1 MTVGGRYDT
10 RQMEDIG
17 IILALAGGLG
27 AALVF
32 GYLTHRLGLS
42 PIVGYLLAGVV
53 IGPHTPGFIADPE
66 IAEQLAE
73 VGVILLM
80 FGVGL
85 QFHAEELLAVKRV
98 AIPGAAA
105 GISVATLLGATAATL
120 FGWNWTSSLVFGLTL
135 SVASTVVLVRVLSE
149 TKELHASS
157 GHIAIGWLVVED
169 LLTVVMLVLLP
180 TLVGTTATAT
190 GVLGN
195 VALAL
200 GKVGLL
206 VAFVVVAGMR
216 AIPKLLDLV
225 AATRSRELFT
235 LTVLVLALGI
245 AVGSSLLF
253 GVSMALGA
261 FVAGMTVGRS
271 DYSLRA
277 GTDALPMRD
286 AFAVLFFVSI
296 GMLLDPLE
304 LLSAPW
310 LALAALAIVVIAK
323 PFVAALV
330 VALMRYPVHTV
341 LTVPASLA
349 QIGEFSF
356 ILAALAR
363 NLGVLPETGLHI
375 VVAVSIVSIVINPI
389 VAKAISPAERWLG
402 RWGLFRAGAA
412 TASDAR
418 ATTSS
423 LQPEDRAVVVGY
435 GPTGRT
441 VTRLLRENGIQP
453 TIIELN
459 MDTVRALRQEGLSAV
474 YGDARDPDTLVAAGV
489 RHAATLIISGAD
501 SSAPETIRSAR
512 ELNPTQHIFARGAY
526 LRDVPALRRAGAKDV
541 FSGEGEVALAMT
553 EAVLRRLGA
562 TPDQV
567 DRERQRLHGE
577 LLAAPGTDP
586 GPDEI
591 R

>member
-1 MTVGGRYDT
+1 
-10 RQMEDIG
+10 
-17 IILALAGGLG
+17 
-27 AALVF
+27 
-32 GYLTHRLGLS
+32 
-42 PIVGYLLAGVV
+42 
-53 IGPHTPGFIADPE
+53 
-66 IAEQLAE
+66 
-73 VGVILLM
+73 
-80 FGVGL
+80 
-85 QFHAEELLAVKRV
+85 VKRV

-105 GISVATLLGATAATL
+105 GISVATLLGATAATVV
-120 FGWNWTSSLVFGLTL
+120 GWSWTSSLVFGLTL

-149 TKELHASS
+149 TKHLHASS

-169 LLTVVMLVLLP
+169 LLTVLMLVILP
-180 TLVGTTATAT
+180 TLVGTTPTVA
-190 GVLGN
+190 GVLGS
-195 VALAL
+195 VGLAL
-200 GKVGLL
+200 GKVGVL
-206 VAFVVVAGMR
+206 VAFVAVAGMW
-216 AIPKLLDLV
+216 AIPKRLDMV

-253 GVSMALGA
+253 DVSMALGA
-261 FVAGMTVGRS
+261 FVAGMAVGRS

-296 GMLLDPLE
+296 GMLLNPLE

-310 LALAALAIVVIAK
+310 PALAALAIVVVAK
-323 PFVAALV
+323 PLVVAIF

-356 ILAALAR
+356 ILAALATD
-363 NLGVLPETGLHI
+363 LGVLPEMGLHI
-375 VVAVSIVSIVINPI
+375 VVAVSITSIVINPI

-402 RWGLFRAGAA
+402 RWPRFRGVVATGSDAPA
-412 TASDAR
+412 TAS
-418 ATTSS
+418 S
-423 LQPEDRAVVVGY
+423 LEPQDRAVVVGY

-489 RHAATLIISGAD
+489 RHAATLIISRAD

-512 ELNPTQHIFARGAY
+512 QLNPAQHIFARGAY
-526 LRDVPALRRAGAKDV
+526 LRDVPPLRLAGAKDV

-562 TPDQV
+562 TPDQI

-577 LLAAPGTDP
+577 LLAPGADSSA
-586 GPDEI
+586 DAV

>member
-1 MTVGGRYDT
+1 M
-10 RQMEDIG
+10 QDIG
-17 IILALAGGLG
+17 LILTLAGGLG

-32 GYLTHRLGLS
+32 GYLTHRIGLS
-42 PIVGYLLAGVV
+42 PIVGYLLAGIV
-53 IGPHTPGFIADPE
+53 IGPNTPGSIADPE
-66 IAEQLAE
+66 LAEQLAE
-73 VGVILLM
+73 VGVILLL

-85 QFHAEELLAVKRV
+85 QFHVEELLAVKRV

-105 GISVATLLGATAATL
+105 GISFATLLGGAAAWV
-120 FGWNWTSSLVFGLTL
+120 FGWDWTSSLVFGLTL
-135 SVASTVVLVRVLSE
+135 SVASTVVLVRVLSD
-149 TKELHASS
+149 TRQLHASS

-169 LLTVVMLVLLP
+169 LLTLIMLVLLP
-180 TLVGTTATAT
+180 TLVGPTVTVA

-195 VALAL
+195 VALTLA
-200 GKVGLL
+200 KVGLL
-206 VAFVVVAGMR
+206 IAFAVVAGKW
-216 AIPKLLDLV
+216 AIPKVLDLV

-245 AVGSSLLF
+245 AVGASVIF

-261 FVAGMTVGRS
+261 FIAGMAVGRS

-277 GTDALPMRD
+277 ATDALPMRD

-296 GMLLDPLE
+296 GMLLDPRE

-310 LALAALAIVVIAK
+310 LALAALGIVVVAK
-323 PFVAALV
+323 PFVAAVV

-341 LTVPASLA
+341 LTVPAALA

-363 NLGVLPETGLHI
+363 DLGMMPEMGLHI
-375 VVAVSIVSIVINPI
+375 VVAVSIASIVINP
-389 VAKAISPAERWLG
+389 VAAKAIGPAEQWLG
-402 RWGLFRAGAA
+402 RWRMFRKAGADA
-412 TASDAR
+412 PGDRGTA
-418 ATTSS
+418 SS
-423 LQPEDRAVVVGY
+423 LQPEDRAIVVGY

-453 TIIELN
+453 TVIELN
-459 MDTVRALRQEGLSAV
+459 IDTVRALRQEGTSAV

-501 SSAPETIRSAR
+501 SGAPETIRAAR
-512 ELNPTQHIFARGAY
+512 ELNPSQHIFARGAY
-526 LRDVPALRRAGAKDV
+526 LRDVPTLRRAGAEQV
-541 FSGEGEVALAMT
+541 YSGEGEVALAMT

-562 TPDQV
+562 TPDQI
-567 DRERQRLHGE
+567 DRERQRLHDE
-577 LLAAPGTDP
+577 LF
-586 GPDEI
+586 GPDSVA